1 MNIKKIREM
10 PSKEAYKVANSSHAN
25 IIDTSISPIK
35 AMMISKP
42 PED

>member
-10 PSKEAYKVANSSHAN
+10 PSKEACKVINTSHTN

-42 PED
+42 HED